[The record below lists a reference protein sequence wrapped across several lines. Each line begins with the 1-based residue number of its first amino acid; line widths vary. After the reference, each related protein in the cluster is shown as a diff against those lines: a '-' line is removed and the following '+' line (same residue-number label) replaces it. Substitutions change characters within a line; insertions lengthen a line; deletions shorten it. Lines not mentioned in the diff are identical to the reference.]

1 MKIAAEREKNVQ
13 SSILEADRT
22 YADILNTV
30 READEKT
37 RTEQEEKMAKKSK
50 SKVYPGP
57 QPNPVK
63 GMGKP
68 AGTGEIVSVKGKA
81 KGGGAA
87 TKGLS
92 LSNGL
97 EKVDGLANGD

>member
-37 RTEQEEKMAKKSK
+37 RTE
-50 SKVYPGP
+50 
-57 QPNPVK
+57 
-63 GMGKP
+63 
-68 AGTGEIVSVKGKA
+68 
-81 KGGGAA
+81 
-87 TKGLS
+87 
-92 LSNGL
+92 
-97 EKVDGLANGD
+97 

>member
-1 MKIAAEREKNVQ
+1 
-13 SSILEADRT
+13 
-22 YADILNTV
+22 
-30 READEKT
+30 
-37 RTEQEEKMAKKSK
+37 MAKKSK

-92 LSNGL
+92 FIQWIRKS
-97 EKVDGLANGD
+97 